1 MLYFVAREGT
11 AALGLMS
18 LGGHAQT
25 VRPLLAPM
33 AEGAALNEYGNCRRL
48 SATKSKPMPPRVT
61 ISRFSLGRYF
71 YRLWRGTAD

>member
-1 MLYFVAREGT
+1 MKERARARVAKIASATSARILMLYFVAREGT

-33 AEGAALNEYGNCRRL
+33 AEGQL
-48 SATKSKPMPPRVT
+48 
-61 ISRFSLGRYF
+61 
-71 YRLWRGTAD
+71 

>member
-11 AALGLMS
+11 AVLGLMS

-33 AEGAALNEYGNCRRL
+33 AEGRSE
-48 SATKSKPMPPRVT
+48 
-61 ISRFSLGRYF
+61 
-71 YRLWRGTAD
+71 